1 MVAHEAE
8 LSAQCVGL
16 ETAKCAAEASCKSE
30 LQAAADKAAAA
41 ELKSEALAQDLLRLE
56 KSLGAMAQRQRKEQ
70 EDALA
75 SEDAITEAK
84 TLFLEQKT
92 NLMAQVAEQEMV
104 LQDCQ
109 AKLKSAQTDAA
120 RTKEQ
125 AKDHSSAMQSR
136 VDEAVDARAAVQRK
150 LEATQQ
156 SLGTE
161 IEQLCT
167 RRLISLQPRTSL
179 RKPKQN
185 HGQSA
190 TRRMQCRSKRL

>member
-1 MVAHEAE
+1 MKRHPSTSTGDLATREPWWKCRSSKNGWWRTKPSC
-8 LSAQCVGL
+8 LRSASGL
-16 ETAKCAAEASCKSE
+16 RLRNVRRKQSCKSE

-41 ELKSEALAQDLLRLE
+41 ELKSEALAQDLLKLE

-150 LEATQQ
+150 LGATQQ
-156 SLGTE
+156 SLLLGTE
-161 IEQLCT
+161 IEQL
-167 RRLISLQPRTSL
+167 
-179 RKPKQN
+179 
-185 HGQSA
+185 HA
-190 TRRMQCRSKRL
+190 D

>member
-1 MVAHEAE
+1 MEVQEQQERMVAHEAE

-16 ETAKCAAEASCKSE
+16 ETAKCAAEAKLASCETE
-30 LQAAADKAAAA
+30 LQLTADKAAAA

-92 NLMAQVAEQEMV
+92 NLMAQVAEQERV

-109 AKLKSAQTDAA
+109 AKL
-120 RTKEQ
+120 E
-125 AKDHSSAMQSR
+125 
-136 VDEAVDARAAVQRK
+136 
-150 LEATQQ
+150 
-156 SLGTE
+156 
-161 IEQLCT
+161 
-167 RRLISLQPRTSL
+167 
-179 RKPKQN
+179 
-185 HGQSA
+185 
-190 TRRMQCRSKRL
+190 